1 MVKNELIWGL
11 GWGGR
16 AGGECAQT
24 DLNCPT
30 EEEEKKRRREE
41 EKKRR
46 RWTFTRAIPQFERV
60 LAVFSSNKKKLS

>member
-41 EKKRR
+41 EKKMD
-46 RWTFTRAIPQFERV
+46 IY
-60 LAVFSSNKKKLS
+60 